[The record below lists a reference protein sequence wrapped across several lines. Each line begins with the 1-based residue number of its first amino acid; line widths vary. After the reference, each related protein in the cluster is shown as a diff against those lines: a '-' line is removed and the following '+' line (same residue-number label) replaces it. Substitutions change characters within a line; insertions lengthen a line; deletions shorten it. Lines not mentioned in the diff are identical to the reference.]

1 VSDTPQKNASRC
13 RQKSFYSIK
22 YITISFKNEF
32 LNIRSPTEIY
42 TRKSEALIILRGYS
56 IWGEISAVTEMAK
69 TKREENNSTE
79 NQPAEAK
86 KTTEL
91 ILTCICAL
99 VFLLVLVI
107 WHTIKANYWA
117 ADDQF
122 WLNFVRA
129 GLVDIWTQTS
139 PFFHYRPLFGVWLW
153 LVDLLGFSTPIALA
167 IAGLVPI
174 FVSASLAYH
183 LFKNWLSPPW
193 AFIAALMFMLHPMR
207 HSHYLW
213 ISAQIDSWCLALSLA
228 AIVAGLNLAG
238 TKQRFML
245 KAISIALLSAAA
257 FWCKEIA
264 ALIPI
269 FILLLPASYGWKKRL
284 LPAAMSA
291 SGLVLATLVA
301 LMVMQGPGRGIW
313 LVESIRLFHL
323 LYYPI
328 QFIFPMDITT
338 FLIYSR
344 QSGNDFFIAVAIAVS
359 VGFALLFL
367 YMLYRYRR
375 SWIYAAVVFMAAAAL
390 IFIIEKSH
398 RGLGFGVAGMALF
411 VAGSLQ
417 TVRPSFLRIIILLM
431 LFTTWA
437 FAWQLNQTSW
447 LCAKQYG
454 KRINN
459 AYSELRQTYGP
470 DRHLVI
476 LGPMW
481 SVNQVAWPVNI
492 PLEETE
498 HSISLWI
505 KAITPIEPILIEP
518 LEKGQ
523 YRLTVTGL
531 SRFAIPMGAQPDY
544 GIVSIDCMDKNYPV
558 SVVFDPR
565 SYKNIPQTPLP
576 PLFVVINYGRY
587 IILQ

>member
-1 VSDTPQKNASRC
+1 MGTKTAEPKRGEQKYA
-13 RQKSFYSIK
+13 
-22 YITISFKNEF
+22 
-32 LNIRSPTEIY
+32 
-42 TRKSEALIILRGYS
+42 A
-56 IWGEISAVTEMAK
+56 
-69 TKREENNSTE
+69 E
-79 NQPAEAK
+79 NQPPEGK
-86 KTTEL
+86 KPNEL
-91 ILTCICAL
+91 ILLCVCAL
-99 VFLLVLVI
+99 VALLVLVI
-107 WHTIKANYWA
+107 WHATKANYWA

-153 LVDLLGFSTPIALA
+153 LVDLLGFSTPFALTL
-167 IAGLVPI
+167 AGLLPI
-174 FVSASLAYH
+174 FISASLVFH
-183 LFKNWLSPPW
+183 LFKNWLSPRW
-193 AFIAALMFMLHPMR
+193 ALIAALLFVLHPVR

-213 ISAQIDSWCLALSLA
+213 ISAQIDSWCLAFSLA
-228 AIVAGLNLAG
+228 AIVAGLDLAAK
-238 TKQRFML
+238 KQRL
-245 KAISIALLSAAA
+245 LLVKATGVALLSAAA

-264 ALIPI
+264 ALVPLL
-269 FILLLPASYGWKKRL
+269 ILLLPTSCNWKNRL

-291 SGLVLATLVA
+291 SGLALAA
-301 LMVMQGPGRGIW
+301 LAAMMVMQGPGRGIL
-313 LVESIRLFHL
+313 LVESMRLFHL

-344 QSGNDFFIAVAIAVS
+344 QSGNAFLITAAIILS

-367 YMLYRYRR
+367 YMLYRFRQ
-375 SWIYAAVVFMAAAAL
+375 SWLYAAVVFMTAAGL

-411 VAGSLQ
+411 IAGSLQ
-417 TVRPSFLRIIILLM
+417 TVKITFVRIAVLFI

-454 KRINN
+454 KRVYKV
-459 AYSELRQTYGP
+459 YSELRQTYGP

-481 SVNQVAWPVNI
+481 SVNEIAWPVNI

-505 KAITPIEPILIEP
+505 KAITSIQPLVTEP
-518 LEKGQ
+518 LDDGR

-531 SRFAIPMGAQPDY
+531 SRFAVPVGAQPDY
-544 GIVSIDCMDKNYPV
+544 GIINVDCKDKNYPV
-558 SVVFDPR
+558 SVIFDPR
-565 SYKNIPQTPLP
+565 CYKNIPQTPLP
-576 PLFVVINYGRY
+576 PLFVVMNYGQY
-587 IILQ
+587 KILK